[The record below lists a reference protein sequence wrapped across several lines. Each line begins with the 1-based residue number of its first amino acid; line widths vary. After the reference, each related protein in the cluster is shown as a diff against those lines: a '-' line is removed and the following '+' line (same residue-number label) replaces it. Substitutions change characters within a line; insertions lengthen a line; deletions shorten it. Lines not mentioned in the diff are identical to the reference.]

1 MAFRAKVNRAM
12 IRVLLVVGAVALMVM
27 MAVIVGN
34 SLGRVFFKTPI
45 FGAIEFAGLAGVILV
60 AVAIGFAERERINIV
75 VRIVFERFPERV
87 RVVLESFT
95 FILSLVGAGYLFW
108 AVFTSAL
115 NSLSIQEATISS
127 RIPIAPFKFVWAA
140 GALILCLFLAQHLV
154 EDVIK
159 IVRGVKK

>member
-1 MAFRAKVNRAM
+1 MTLRARLG
-12 IRVLLVVGAVALMVM
+12 RVLIRALIVVGAIPLLAM
-27 MAVIVGN
+27 MLVIVGN
-34 SLGRVFFKTPI
+34 SFGRVFLHKPI
-45 FGAIEFAGLAGVILV
+45 TLTIEGAGLLGVILI

-75 VRIVFERFPERV
+75 VRVIFERFPERV

-108 AVFTSAL
+108 AVFTSGL
-115 NSLSIQEATISS
+115 NSLSIQEATLTT

-159 IVRGVKK
+159 VVRGVKK